1 MCSERK
7 RFGSFSLSGGRF
19 DQAEGLPVSA
29 VGEIQTYDKLIQT
42 VAGALY
48 KRDHPSKKRLPNGF
62 MDKLDMR
69 ITSIKHGCVKVG
81 LDAALEYV
89 QPDTDYAPQPA
100 DYFEEARLSVKNAIK
115 QIKADGNAKK
125 VINFPSVGFPLLYRF
140 GTQLNPKEKISLAES
155 DNSDAVELDDS
166 WREIVQSEPGESRF
180 NEGTLFGRIT
190 GLNTNEKENWYNFR
204 TSDKNEKLKG
214 SLGEEQFEKFKNF
227 FDSYN
232 RAPLVAV
239 SVVLKI
245 DKKTG
250 ARSIEQTYG
259 IEKVLP
265 TKLSKRVKE
274 LSELSDGW
282 FDPPSNPGK
291 APSEQILETLESL
304 LTVLVDHGLMDPL
317 VSPRPDGGVEIEWQN
332 NDYEIALNPGGSI
345 DAYNLSDARDDDG
358 QRTFSV
364 TDSEES
370 IVSWLKDGRQQ

>member
-125 VINFPSVGFPLLYRF
+125 VTNFPSVGFRLLYRF

-166 WREIVQSEPGESRF
+166 WREIVQSEPGENLF

-214 SLGEEQFEKFKNF
+214 FLGEEQFEKFKNF

-239 SVVLKI
+239 SVVLKT

-259 IEKVLP
+259 IEKVLS